1 MVRRVVDTA
10 FWTDMDVIDNY
21 SVEDKYFYLYLMTN
35 AKTTQVGIYALPIKV
50 MSFET
55 GYTVDVI
62 RVLLE
67 RFNSKY
73 KKIIYSNSTQEVTL
87 LHSLQTTILKG
98 GKPVSDLLEK
108 ELTRIKDGNLIL
120 DTYYAMKEFWELS
133 KRKFDKNIKEL
144 FEIELLN
151 RKLLNDN
158 DIKKKNDI
166 HIENE
171 IDNDNKNQNYN
182 DNEESSI
189 TNRGTNRE
197 IHIEDADERK
207 MLERYANYLKKLKP
221 NIIDVITPNNIV
233 EIFYKELIGEVSPHI
248 ETEFD
253 KWKKIIPKSLILEAL
268 NRSRDGNTPV
278 VYAATIISNWVKN
291 DVKSIKDVLRL
302 DKEYINN

>member
-133 KRKFDKNIKEL
+133 KRKFDKTIKEL

-151 RKLLNDN
+151 RKLLNNN
-158 DIKKKNDI
+158 DIKKRMI
-166 HIENE
+166 
-171 IDNDNKNQNYN
+171 
-182 DNEESSI
+182 
-189 TNRGTNRE
+189 
-197 IHIEDADERK
+197 
-207 MLERYANYLKKLKP
+207 
-221 NIIDVITPNNIV
+221 
-233 EIFYKELIGEVSPHI
+233 
-248 ETEFD
+248 
-253 KWKKIIPKSLILEAL
+253 
-268 NRSRDGNTPV
+268 
-278 VYAATIISNWVKN
+278 
-291 DVKSIKDVLRL
+291 
-302 DKEYINN
+302 YI